1 VLATLVNYACHPTTL
16 AWQNRLLSPD
26 YIGGV
31 RDILEPAFSAP
42 ALFLHGASGDL
53 GPREGYVGDPAV
65 ADRNGRQ
72 LGHAAAAAI
81 EALPPP
87 ASKFVYEGVLRS
99 GADLGIWSY
108 SRCSGDELKGSG
120 ELCAEMSHVDLALK
134 ELPLL
139 AELETLYAAET
150 NRREKEKILRR
161 IYIRKMLGDEPFHH
175 MPFWVWRLGDAAL
188 AAIPNEAFFRMQT
201 ALRQQFAGLPLW
213 VLSTTNGTTGYLP
226 TRETYGKKTYQEQ
239 QTPYASGC
247 LETTTEAVGNKL
259 AALVRA

>member
-1 VLATLVNYACHPTTL
+1 
-16 AWQNRLLSPD
+16 
-26 YIGGV
+26 
-31 RDILEPAFSAP
+31 
-42 ALFLHGASGDL
+42 
-53 GPREGYVGDPAV
+53 
-65 ADRNGRQ
+65 
-72 LGHAAAAAI
+72 
-81 EALPPP
+81 
-87 ASKFVYEGVLRS
+87 
-99 GADLGIWSY
+99 
-108 SRCSGDELKGSG
+108 
-120 ELCAEMSHVDLALK
+120 MSHVDLALK

-150 NRREKEKILRR
+150 NRRENEKILRR